1 MQERSI
7 EDRVTRVEM
16 ELELF
21 LKAGETFRTETKE
34 ELKEIRQVTR
44 NINRM
49 IIGFLASATL
59 ILLAWGLNLLVKVLN
74 GQ

>member
-1 MQERSI
+1 MIERTI

-16 ELELF
+16 ELDHF

-34 ELKEIRQVTR
+34 DLKELRQVTR

-49 IIGFLASATL
+49 IIGFLASIIL
-59 ILLAWGLNLLVKVLN
+59 VLLAWGLTLLVKVLN
-74 GQ
+74 AS

>member
-1 MQERSI
+1 
-7 EDRVTRVEM
+7 M

-21 LKAGETFRTETKE
+21 LKTGETFRRETKE

-49 IIGFLASATL
+49 IIGFLASVTL